1 MWPPSKAETTALFDA
16 RSGSYDDS
24 QMHHWLARFTADTLR
39 LASGSLVLDAALA
52 STALLNRNQSIRPI
66 ALDLSSGLLAAARGG
81 LPGLMVVQG
90 DVEQLP
96 FSAAVLDAVICVSA
110 AAFFPN
116 PQLAVDSSSA
126 ECCEQAE
133 PLYSRFGAADGVA
146 PSRLLRQFGA
156 RYGVEISD
164 PNGRLG
170 TPARLTQVLTAAG
183 LHGVEMVSGV
193 WHRPWAEGSV
203 VWASLLGGPL
213 AQAIRRRN
221 DTRSRRTSWRHG
233 PTTEFA
239 S

>member
-24 QMHHWLARFTADTLR
+24 SMHHWLARFTADTLQ
-39 LASGSLVLDAALA
+39 LASGSLVLDAAAGTALA
-52 STALLNRNQSIRPI
+52 SRALLDRNQSIRPI
-66 ALDLSSGLLAAARGG
+66 ALDLSSGLLAAARGA

-116 PQLAVDSSSA
+116 PELAVA
-126 ECCEQAE
+126 E
-133 PLYSRFGAADGVA
+133 FGRVLRPGGTLVLQIWAADGLT
-146 PSRLLRQFGA
+146 PSRLLRQVGA

-193 WHRPWAEGSV
+193 WH
-203 VWASLLGGPL
+203 
-213 AQAIRRRN
+213 
-221 DTRSRRTSWRHG
+221 
-233 PTTEFA
+233 
-239 S
+239 